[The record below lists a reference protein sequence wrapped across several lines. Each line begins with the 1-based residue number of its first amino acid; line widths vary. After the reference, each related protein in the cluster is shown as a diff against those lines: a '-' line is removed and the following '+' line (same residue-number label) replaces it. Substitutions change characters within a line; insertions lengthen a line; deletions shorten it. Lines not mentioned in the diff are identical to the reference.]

1 MALVTK
7 EGNLVCSQDNSYYVI
22 IGHIYWPAPT
32 YRTFS
37 FHPGC
42 FYAVDN

>member
-7 EGNLVCSQDNSYYVI
+7 EEILCVEGNGYYVI
-22 IGHIYWPAPT
+22 IGYIHWPAPT

-42 FYAVDN
+42 FYTVDN